1 MQFSNHLILGQY
13 IPGKSILHTLDPR
26 CKIISMIVL
35 LTGIF
40 ATPHVLSAFFWG
52 GLLLLLAR
60 MGSIPLKTIWKS
72 GKPIFFLLL
81 FTSALHLFFTPGT
94 PIFSLGSVQITQ
106 EGVLQAWQIGA
117 RMLLLVLFS
126 ALLMMVTT
134 PMDFSAGMER
144 ILAPLGRIGVPT
156 QEIAMMLTLT
166 LRFIP
171 TLSEEADRIA
181 KAQLSRG
188 ADLEQKGLLRKLKAF
203 IPILIPLFIQ
213 VFQRADNLAAAMEAR
228 CYQCRAPRTRMRPLV
243 WHFKDTACLTFVLFC
258 VVAAYFFLRS
268 EH

>member
-1 MQFSNHLILGQY
+1 MVL
-13 IPGKSILHTLDPR
+13 
-26 CKIISMIVL
+26 L

-52 GLLLLLAR
+52 ALLLVLAR
-60 MGSIPLKTIWKS
+60 VGNIPLSTVGKS
-72 GKPIFFLLL
+72 GKPILFLLL

-94 PIFSLGSVQITQ
+94 PIFSLGSVHITQ
-106 EGVLQAWQIGA
+106 EGVLQAWQIGT

-144 ILAPLGRIGVPT
+144 ILAPLGRMGVPT

-243 WHFKDTACLTFVLFC
+243 WHLKETLCLGFVLLSIVGALFI
-258 VVAAYFFLRS
+258 FRWG
-268 EH
+268 H